1 MRSAVI
7 GAALALLIAGCPPPP
22 DDEGGSAAGEDTT
35 PGALRCD
42 KYYGPDVPLRRCV
55 CDTAGRCLDMT

>member
-7 GAALALLIAGCPPPP
+7 IAALVSLIAGCPPPP
-22 DDEGGSAAGEDTT
+22 DDDDGGGVGDDPT
-35 PGALRCD
+35 PSVLRCD
-42 KYYGPDVPLRRCV
+42 QYYGPDVPLRRCI